1 MSRCIDMYTF
11 VVKDIVFYKYLSN
24 MTKVL
29 LCLIILM
36 GNLMITHSQEKKYI
50 SFEKKYSRA
59 RSSQISLS
67 GRLSTPISRGISQPV
82 LAFLNGKFLVIY
94 FLPDLGKINIT
105 IMNSCNV
112 IVYNNVVSFLD
123 NMNLSIDMTN
133 YPEGKYK
140 IVFTDTEG
148 YQLFGDFVI

>member
-11 VVKDIVFYKYLSN
+11 VVKDIVFYKYLSI

-36 GNLMITHSQEKKYI
+36 GNLKITHSQEKKYI

-67 GRLSTPISRGISQPV
+67 GRLSTPTSRGISQPV
-82 LAFLNGKFLVIY
+82 LAFLNGKFLEIY
-94 FLPDLGKINIT
+94 FLSDLGKIDIT
-105 IMNSCNV
+105 IMNNCNV
-112 IVYNNVVSFLD
+112 PVYTNVVSFLD
-123 NMNLSIDMTN
+123 NKELLVDLNSLPMGEYEIL
-133 YPEGKYK
+133 
-140 IVFTDTEG
+140 FTDIEG
-148 YQLFGDFVI
+148 VKIIGCFTI